1 MDLTLKDLRIQPFSL
16 LNARG
21 DIIHISEGFGQIFFP
36 LMVGNPFSEYIH
48 PEERVEFKR
57 WVNNLNHNHQGLVKT
72 FRLIDP
78 NGRVKGAMVR
88 AEPLSDNRILLWFWE
103 EKEYREVD
111 DYWEKALTPAMEAI
125 FSSILDGIF
134 LVNIEGKLIEINEAL
149 SEMLGY
155 HKFELIGLPVGKL
168 FALQDWDIGK
178 ATQRFARI
186 MKYGRVKEINL
197 TLKDRWGKDVEVSF
211 NGAVIREKGR
221 LVGILGVVRDLRK
234 SKLMQKLQEKTLE
247 LEQALA
253 ELSRQSR
260 LKDDF
265 LSLVGHELRTPLS
278 NILGY
283 AEFLVEGNLD
293 AGERTEYIQ
302 VIYQESRRLARLVN
316 EILDLS
322 RMETGRLIYHHMYY
336 PLDSVLEQ
344 AIEAVKSEAEKK
356 QIVIERDLAVKKE
369 IWLDP
374 DRIKQVTINFLNNA
388 IKYSPAGTKIW
399 VKSRLQDSGALVSV
413 QDQGVGIEDKD
424 KEKIFE
430 KFGRVEDLEH
440 HHQGAG
446 LGLTIA
452 RGIIEEGHKG
462 KIWVESEGRNQG
474 STFYFWLPERAPDE

>member
-1 MDLTLKDLRIQPFSL
+1 MNLSLKDLKIQPFSL
-16 LNARG
+16 INTRG
-21 DIIHISEGFGQIFFP
+21 EVLYISDGFERIFFS
-36 LMVGNPFSEYIH
+36 LISGNSFSEYIH

-57 WVNNLNHNHQGLVKT
+57 WLNNLNHNHQGLVKT
-72 FRLIDP
+72 FRLIDQ

-88 AEPLSDNRILLWFWE
+88 AEPLSDNRIILWFWE
-103 EKEYREVD
+103 EKGSREVD

-155 HKFELIGLPVGKL
+155 HKFELIGLPVGK
-168 FALQDWDIGK
+168 FFVDQPQDIGR

-186 MKYGRVKEINL
+186 MKYGRVKEVNL

-221 LVGILGVVRDLRK
+221 LVGILGVVRDLRR

-293 AGERTEYIQ
+293 AGERAEYIQ

-322 RMETGRLIYHHMYY
+322 RMEAGRLIYHHMYY

-344 AIEAVKSEAEKK
+344 AIGVAESEAEKK
-356 QIVIERDLAVKKE
+356 GIVIEKELGFGKE

-388 IKYSPAGTKIW
+388 IKYSPSGTKIW

-413 QDQGVGIEDKD
+413 QDQGVGIEEKD
-424 KEKIFE
+424 QKKIFE
-430 KFGRVEDLEH
+430 KFGRVEDIEH

-452 RGIIEEGHKG
+452 KGIIEEGHKG
-462 KIWVESEGRNQG
+462 KIWVESEGKGKG
-474 STFYFWLPERAPDE
+474 SIFYFWLPERAPDE